1 MQKKIDRSEQVVSTT
16 PVIQRVLDRFLDAV
30 AAEDGY
36 LELTTRLRATLRE
49 KGGRSEAALKAAL
62 FGPDDA

>member
-1 MQKKIDRSEQVVSTT
+1 MENKIDHSEQLVSTT
-16 PVIQRVLDRFLDAV
+16 PVVQRVLDSFLDAV

-36 LELTTRLRATLRE
+36 LEVTTRLRATLGE